1 MINQKYARRLELDK
15 ILSMLAEYTCC
26 DTAKNLALS
35 IEPKT
40 DLEDVQREIDRTND
54 IFQLTVRFGTPTYMT
69 LKNPVGRLKIAQSG
83 GVLSCGDLLSIAAVL
98 RQARILSQWQNQ
110 WENEENAVSEEFSM
124 LYLNNPLERD
134 ISAAIISEDTLDD
147 NASSELAAIRRKIR
161 STELKIRDRMDKMVR
176 SATYQKYLQD
186 AIITMRDGRFVVPVK
201 AEYRNEVPGMVHD
214 TSGSGSTYFVEPAAI
229 VDANNEIRVLQAKE
243 QEEIERILAEFS
255 ARVGEEADG
264 IIRCF
269 NTVIDLNILFAKST
283 LAYKMKAMAPKI
295 TDDGHVL
302 LKKARHPLIDPKKA
316 VPIDFELGR
325 DYTTLVITGPNTG
338 GKTVTLK
345 TAGLLTLMTMCGLL
359 IPVADGS
366 SISVFEDILVDIGD
380 EQSIEQSLSTFSAH
394 MVNLVSILEVASY
407 TSLVIIDELGSGT
420 DPIEGAALA
429 VAILEKLRK
438 RGAKVAVTSHYAE
451 LKMYALQTD
460 KVENA
465 CCEFNIETLA
475 PTYRLMIGVPGKSNA
490 FAISKKLGLDDEI
503 IDEAASLVESDNK
516 RFEEVVDSLEA
527 SRQKYEQMMQEMADE
542 KAAIDREKAEIDAY
556 REKLAHEE
564 EKEEEKAKIRAQAIV
579 RDVQAQADAV
589 LAELAGIKKLKESDE
604 FGKLI
609 LSARSSVRGKMSRM
623 HDAANPIHERT
634 NEGYT
639 LPRPLKP
646 GDAVQIY
653 DIDKAGTV
661 LKAVDKNGMVLV
673 QTGILKSRVPIG
685 NLRLLDQSK
694 IQVNGQPTG
703 KKSLYTPARGGGSIR
718 TASVSRGS
726 RTGNTGSRGLAEVDL
741 RGMNVEEALI
751 EVDRF
756 IDSSV
761 LSGIHQVTIIHGKG
775 TGVLRDAIQNHLKHH
790 TSVKSFRLGAYG
802 EGETGV
808 TIAELK

>member
-26 DTAKNLALS
+26 DTAKKLALS

-214 TSGSGSTYFVEPAAI
+214 TSGSGSTYFVEPAAV

-295 TDDGHVL
+295 TDDGHIL

>member
-1 MINQKYARRLELDK
+1 MINQKYARCLELDK

-295 TDDGHVL
+295 TDDGHIL

-542 KAAIDREKAEIDAY
+542 KAAINREKAEIDAY

-653 DIDKAGTV
+653 DIDKAGTI

>member
-1 MINQKYARRLELDK
+1 MINQKYARCLELDK

-295 TDDGHVL
+295 TDDGHIL

-542 KAAIDREKAEIDAY
+542 KAAINREKAEIDAY

-579 RDVQAQADAV
+579 RDVQAQADTV

>member
-15 ILSMLAEYTCC
+15 ILLMLAEYTCC

-295 TDDGHVL
+295 TDDGYIL

-475 PTYRLMIGVPGKSNA
+475 PTYRLLIGVPGKSNA

-579 RDVQAQADAV
+579 RNVQAQADAV

-761 LSGIHQVTIIHGKG
+761 LSGIHQITIIHGKG

>member
-1 MINQKYARRLELDK
+1 MINQKYARCLELDK

-295 TDDGHVL
+295 TDDGHIL

-685 NLRLLDQSK
+685 NLRLLDKSK

>member
-1 MINQKYARRLELDK
+1 MINQKYARCLELDK

-295 TDDGHVL
+295 TDDGHIL

-542 KAAIDREKAEIDAY
+542 KAAINREKAEIDAY

>member
-1 MINQKYARRLELDK
+1 MINQKYARCLELDK

-295 TDDGHVL
+295 TDDGHIL

-542 KAAIDREKAEIDAY
+542 KAAINREKAEIDAY

-802 EGETGV
+802 EGETGG

>member
-1 MINQKYARRLELDK
+1 MIEQKYARRLELDK
-15 ILSMLAEYTCC
+15 ILAMLAEYTCC
-26 DTAKNLALS
+26 DTARERALS
-35 IEPKT
+35 LQPLT
-40 DLEDVQREIDRTND
+40 DKDDVQREIDRTND
-54 IFQLTVRFGTPTYMT
+54 IFQLTVRFGIPTYMT

-83 GVLSCGDLLSIAAVL
+83 GVLSCSDLLSVAAVL
-98 RQARILSQWQNQ
+98 RQARILSQWRSQ
-110 WENEENAVSEEFSM
+110 WEEEENAVSEEFSM
-124 LYLNNPLERD
+124 LYLNNALERD

-161 STELKIRDRMDKMVR
+161 STELKIRDRMDKMIR
-176 SATYQKYLQD
+176 SSTYQKYLQD

-201 AEYRNEVPGMVHD
+201 AEYRSEIPGMVHD

-269 NTVIDLNILFAKST
+269 NTVIDLNLLFAKST

-295 TDDGHVL
+295 TNDGHIL

-316 VPIDFELGR
+316 VPIDFELGKE
-325 DYTTLVITGPNTG
+325 YSTLVITGPNTG

-420 DPIEGAALA
+420 DPVEGAALA
-429 VAILEKLRK
+429 VAILEKFRK

-451 LKMYALQTD
+451 LKMYALQTE

-490 FAISKKLGLDDEI
+490 FAISKKLGLDDDI
-503 IDEAASLVESDNK
+503 IEEASSLVESDNK
-516 RFEEVVDSLEA
+516 RFEEIVDSLEA
-527 SRQKYEQMMQEMADE
+527 SRQKYEQMMQDMADE

-556 REKLAHEE
+556 REKLAHEQ
-564 EKEEEKAKIRAQAIV
+564 EKEEEKAKIKAQAIV

-589 LAELAGIKKLKESDE
+589 LAELSGIKKLKDSDE

-623 HDAANPIHERT
+623 HDAANPVHERT

-639 LPRPLKP
+639 LPRALKP
-646 GDAVQIY
+646 GDSVQIY
-653 DIDKAGTV
+653 DIDKEGTV

-685 NLRLLDQSK
+685 NLRLLDRSK
-694 IQVNGQPTG
+694 IAVNGQPTG
-703 KKSLYTPARGGGSIR
+703 KKSLYTPAKGGGGVR
-718 TASVSRGS
+718 TASLSRGS
-726 RTGNTGSRGLAEVDL
+726 RSGNGRGLAEVDL
-741 RGMNVEEALI
+741 RGMNAEEALI

-756 IDSSV
+756 IDASV

-775 TGVLRDAIQNHLKHH
+775 TGILRDAVQNHLKRHP
-790 TSVKSFRLGAYG
+790 SVKSYRLGAYG

>member
-1 MINQKYARRLELDK
+1 MINQKYARCLELDK

-295 TDDGHVL
+295 TDDGHIL

-542 KAAIDREKAEIDAY
+542 KAAINREKAEIDAY

-718 TASVSRGS
+718 TASVYRGS

>member
-1 MINQKYARRLELDK
+1 
-15 ILSMLAEYTCC
+15 
-26 DTAKNLALS
+26 
-35 IEPKT
+35 
-40 DLEDVQREIDRTND
+40 
-54 IFQLTVRFGTPTYMT
+54 
-69 LKNPVGRLKIAQSG
+69 
-83 GVLSCGDLLSIAAVL
+83 
-98 RQARILSQWQNQ
+98 
-110 WENEENAVSEEFSM
+110 M

-201 AEYRNEVPGMVHD
+201 AEYRNEVHGMVHD

-229 VDANNEIRVLQAKE
+229 VDANHEIRVLQAKE

-295 TDDGHVL
+295 TDDGHIL

>member
-1 MINQKYARRLELDK
+1 MINQKYARCLELDK

-98 RQARILSQWQNQ
+98 RQARILSQWLNQ

-134 ISAAIISEDTLDD
+134 ISAAIISEDALDD

-295 TDDGHVL
+295 TDDGHIL

>member
-295 TDDGHVL
+295 TDDGHIL

-542 KAAIDREKAEIDAY
+542 KAAIDRKKAEIDAY

>member
-1 MINQKYARRLELDK
+1 MINQKYARCLELDK

-134 ISAAIISEDTLDD
+134 ISAAIISEDALDD

-295 TDDGHVL
+295 TDDGHIL

-542 KAAIDREKAEIDAY
+542 KAAINREKAEIDAY

>member
-1 MINQKYARRLELDK
+1 
-15 ILSMLAEYTCC
+15 
-26 DTAKNLALS
+26 
-35 IEPKT
+35 
-40 DLEDVQREIDRTND
+40 
-54 IFQLTVRFGTPTYMT
+54 MT

-295 TDDGHVL
+295 TDDGHIL

-420 DPIEGAALA
+420 DPVEGAALA

-661 LKAVDKNGMVLV
+661 LKARRQKRDGAGSDRHFEVPRAGRQPSAARPV
-673 QTGILKSRVPIG
+673 QDP
-685 NLRLLDQSK
+685 
-694 IQVNGQPTG
+694 GQR
-703 KKSLYTPARGGGSIR
+703 PAHR
-718 TASVSRGS
+718 
-726 RTGNTGSRGLAEVDL
+726 
-741 RGMNVEEALI
+741 
-751 EVDRF
+751 
-756 IDSSV
+756 
-761 LSGIHQVTIIHGKG
+761 
-775 TGVLRDAIQNHLKHH
+775 
-790 TSVKSFRLGAYG
+790 
-802 EGETGV
+802 
-808 TIAELK
+808 

>member
-1 MINQKYARRLELDK
+1 MINQKYARCLELDK

-295 TDDGHVL
+295 TDDGHIL

-325 DYTTLVITGPNTG
+325 DYTTLVITGP
-338 GKTVTLK
+338 
-345 TAGLLTLMTMCGLL
+345 
-359 IPVADGS
+359 
-366 SISVFEDILVDIGD
+366 
-380 EQSIEQSLSTFSAH
+380 QH
-394 MVNLVSILEVASY
+394 
-407 TSLVIIDELGSGT
+407 
-420 DPIEGAALA
+420 
-429 VAILEKLRK
+429 R
-438 RGAKVAVTSHYAE
+438 R
-451 LKMYALQTD
+451 
-460 KVENA
+460 
-465 CCEFNIETLA
+465 
-475 PTYRLMIGVPGKSNA
+475 
-490 FAISKKLGLDDEI
+490 
-503 IDEAASLVESDNK
+503 
-516 RFEEVVDSLEA
+516 
-527 SRQKYEQMMQEMADE
+527 
-542 KAAIDREKAEIDAY
+542 
-556 REKLAHEE
+556 
-564 EKEEEKAKIRAQAIV
+564 
-579 RDVQAQADAV
+579 
-589 LAELAGIKKLKESDE
+589 
-604 FGKLI
+604 
-609 LSARSSVRGKMSRM
+609 
-623 HDAANPIHERT
+623 
-634 NEGYT
+634 
-639 LPRPLKP
+639 
-646 GDAVQIY
+646 
-653 DIDKAGTV
+653 
-661 LKAVDKNGMVLV
+661 
-673 QTGILKSRVPIG
+673 
-685 NLRLLDQSK
+685 
-694 IQVNGQPTG
+694 
-703 KKSLYTPARGGGSIR
+703 
-718 TASVSRGS
+718 
-726 RTGNTGSRGLAEVDL
+726 
-741 RGMNVEEALI
+741 
-751 EVDRF
+751 
-756 IDSSV
+756 
-761 LSGIHQVTIIHGKG
+761 
-775 TGVLRDAIQNHLKHH
+775 
-790 TSVKSFRLGAYG
+790 
-802 EGETGV
+802 
-808 TIAELK
+808 

>member
-1 MINQKYARRLELDK
+1 MINQKYARCLELDK

-134 ISAAIISEDTLDD
+134 ISAAIISEDALDD

-295 TDDGHVL
+295 TDDGHIL

>member
-1 MINQKYARRLELDK
+1 MINQKYARCLELDK

-295 TDDGHVL
+295 TDDGHIL